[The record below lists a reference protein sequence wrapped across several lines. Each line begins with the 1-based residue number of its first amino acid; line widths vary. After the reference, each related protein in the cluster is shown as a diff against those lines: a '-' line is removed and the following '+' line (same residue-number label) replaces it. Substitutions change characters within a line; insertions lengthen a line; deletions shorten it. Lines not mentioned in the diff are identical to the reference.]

1 MANPIMNVLTPY
13 VDEQLNR
20 EKLIAHSVLEAKSAK
35 YLTLQ
40 VGVKGETALNLLN
53 TDVVFGDGKECGLG
67 IASTATITQRTI
79 VPVAFKVNL
88 PVCEKNL
95 LGTYAQYQVKL
106 KAGLEKLPFEEYL
119 LTSVSDKVQEK
130 LDKMIWS
137 GDDHEPTPAFN
148 GFETILNNAQ
158 GVTKVTKDSG
168 ETINDFI
175 VRVYNEIPERAH
187 KDDLLIYIDAPHYR
201 QWIQELVKANMY
213 HYNPNDTEGEYI
225 LPGTN
230 VKVVS
235 VNTYG
240 TEDGGS
246 HFFVIAA
253 RKSNLFYG
261 VDIEDAADTVKV
273 VYDDVNDM
281 FYIKMLFNAG
291 VQVAFPDEVVY
302 GTF

>member
-1 MANPIMNVLTPY
+1 MANPIMNVLKPY

-20 EKLIAHSVLEAKSAK
+20 EKLIAKSVLEAKNAK

-53 TDVVFGDGKECGLG
+53 TEVVFGDGKECGLG
-67 IASTATITQRTI
+67 EASTATITQRTI
-79 VPVAFKVNL
+79 KPVAFKVNL

-106 KAGLEKLPFEEYL
+106 KAGLETLPFEEYL
-119 LTSVSDKVQEK
+119 LDSVSDKVQEK
-130 LDKMIWS
+130 LNKMIWGGVAS
-137 GDDHEPTPAFN
+137 GSTLEFDGFGKILMSDGGLDISHEADK
-148 GFETILNNAQ
+148 TI
-158 GVTKVTKDSG
+158 TDS
-168 ETINDFI
+168 IYM
-175 VRVYNEIPERAH
+175 VYNAVPESAH
-187 KDDLLIYIDAPHYR
+187 KDDLTIYVADYIYR

-213 HYNPNDTEGEYI
+213 HYNPNDKDGEYV

-235 VNTYG
+235 TAMGNSGVNI
-240 TEDGGS
+240 
-246 HFFVIAA
+246 VAA
-253 RKSNLFYG
+253 RQSNLFYG
-261 VDIEDAADTVKV
+261 VDIEDAAETAKV

-291 VQVAFPDEVVY
+291 VQVAFPSEVAY
-302 GTF
+302 MREW